1 MDEKETHK
9 NDDGQWMGAK
19 HQLIDIFHN
28 TKKRL
33 NQLSWVRNS

>member
-9 NDDGQWMGAK
+9 NDGQWMGAK